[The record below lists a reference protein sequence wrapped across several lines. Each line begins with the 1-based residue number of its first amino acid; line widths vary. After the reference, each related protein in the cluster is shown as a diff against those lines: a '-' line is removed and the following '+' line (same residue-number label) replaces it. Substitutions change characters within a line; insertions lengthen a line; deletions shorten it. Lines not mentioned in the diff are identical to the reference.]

1 MARFR
6 ALQPHPIPIADSM
19 ISGGGIGGLILAC
32 ALSRAQDIAID
43 VYEGAAA
50 FGDIGA
56 GITLRKRTMP
66 FLAELGLIEEI
77 LAINGSSQDNAS
89 STSAC
94 ELREKYY
101 H

>member
-1 MARFR
+1 
-6 ALQPHPIPIADSM
+6 M